1 MNRKDVV
8 HDLTSQL
15 KAEKKFTIQGFTNR
29 LLNVVLIYMVKQ
41 MSVLLYGKGLG
52 YMTLTWSGAL
62 AVLYWIV
69 GGSAFPWAF
78 IVSRLHIPWLVY
90 QNLKLNFIL
99 KFG

>member
-1 MNRKDVV
+1 MFRKDVV

-29 LLNVVLIYMVKQ
+29 LLNQVLIYMIKQ

-52 YMTLTWSGAL
+52 YMTLTWSGAW

-78 IVSRLHIPWLVY
+78 IVSRLHIPWLV
-90 QNLKLNFIL
+90 
-99 KFG
+99 